1 MSEPKILELEK
12 KIDDFIANEKVEEFT
27 EKVNFSGGSAV
38 NSHFYKKGN
47 MVYFLYQGQGKTH
60 SAGDVLFTVPSK
72 YKPKYQTHFP
82 FVKNNQA
89 YGTVSFSEVTGIANV
104 NMISSSAN
112 GRIYINGIYTI
123 A

>member
-12 KIDDFIANEKVEEFT
+12 KIDDFIDLETEVEITDEIEFDETIANT
-27 EKVNFSGGSAV
+27 
-38 NSHFYKKGN
+38 HFYKKGN